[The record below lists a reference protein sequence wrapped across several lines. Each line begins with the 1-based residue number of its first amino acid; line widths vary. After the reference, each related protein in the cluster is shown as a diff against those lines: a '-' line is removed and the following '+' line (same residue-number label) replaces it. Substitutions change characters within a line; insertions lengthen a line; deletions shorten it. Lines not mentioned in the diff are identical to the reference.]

1 MNSGVSIDIPK
12 AKAELKQL
20 GVEHL
25 HELLFYLP
33 LKYYDFTHTVN
44 RVRDGLDKD
53 DAIFFRARAT
63 KPPKVEYPSKH
74 NKVGNVTVY
83 ATDGYENF
91 LINVFGNIWD
101 WKDIRAGQDFFA
113 LGKAKIWNDTV
124 TIKSAK
130 YIPSHKTNGIVPQYK
145 AKKIKLEDKSYE
157 LDSDRIHYYLG
168 HLFESSVGKAS
179 LELCNY
185 IGMVESE
192 FLSKLPDGIPSTRD
206 LFRIIHFPTT
216 NEDVRL
222 ANSAIVALH
231 ALKIIVDA
239 SNSREILHSPSS
251 VINIPVEIVKELV
264 TKPKFELNVEQKR
277 AIWDVMKR
285 LASPFPC
292 DHLISGDVGCGKTI
306 VYAVLAVAA
315 QMVGKNVV
323 IMIPNLPLA
332 NQVKNEI
339 EETFVNADVEFI
351 QKGSAVSFDSKKR
364 NPILIGT
371 SALIHWIKKQKDYKP
386 DIFIID
392 EQQKTGTSQKD
403 IFLHDNLNVIEA
415 TATALPRT
423 LMLTMLGMK
432 SVSKIEMPPVK
443 KDIYSKIC
451 YPDQRKEIFAKVN
464 EVVSMGS
471 QVCFLYPLREQSNE
485 ITIKINSIG
494 LTWEALSK
502 FHSHKLFKKMELIF
516 ENKREYVTISR
527 MLKDKGNLI
536 NLPIDSIIVK
546 RDDVLIDALYG
557 FFDSIGVR
565 AITRDHVGD
574 VNTAFEEWSK
584 HYPNQ
589 VVMLH
594 GGLSNEEKVDAIKK
608 AKSGEKKIII
618 ASSIIEVG
626 ITIPELRLLV
636 VVNPEQ
642 LGISTLHQIRG
653 RLARL
658 GGEGLFVML
667 LKTSR
672 QDTDEDSL
680 VRLRAIERFKKGS
693 QLAEQD
699 MLQRGFGDLSSLGTN
714 QSGHVKSIFKGLRLL
729 PEDIFNYIKSLS
741 LKD

>member
-1 MNSGVSIDIPK
+1 MKNTVSIDIPK
-12 AKAELKQL
+12 AKQELEQL
-20 GVEHL
+20 GLSNL

-33 LKYYDFTHTVN
+33 LKYYDFTHTVGK
-44 RVRDGLDKD
+44 VRDGLNKD
-53 DAIFFRARAT
+53 EAIFFRARAT
-63 KPPKVEYPSKH
+63 KPPKVEYPSKK
-74 NKVGNVTVY
+74 NKVGSVTVY

-91 LINVFGNIWD
+91 IINVFGNIWD
-101 WKDIRAGQDFFA
+101 WKDIQAGQDFYA
-113 LGKAKIWNDTV
+113 LGKAKLWNDIV

-130 YIPSHKTNGIVPQYK
+130 FVPTHKTNGIVPQYK
-145 AKKIKLEDKSYE
+145 AKKVKVEDKEYE
-157 LDSDRIHYYLG
+157 LDSDKIHYYMG
-168 HLFESSVGKAS
+168 HLFESSISKAS

-192 FLSKLPDGIPSTRD
+192 FVSKIPSEVGSIRE
-206 LFRIIHFPTT
+206 LFRLIHFPKS
-216 NEDVRL
+216 NSEVKL

-239 SNSREILHSPSS
+239 SNSREIVYSPNS
-251 VINIPVEIVKELV
+251 VVDIPVSIIKELV
-264 TKPKFELNVEQKR
+264 QKPKFELNIEQKR

-285 LASPFPC
+285 LASPYPC

-306 VYAVLAVAA
+306 VYAVLAVAS
-315 QMVGKNVV
+315 QMVGKHVV

-339 EETFVNADVEFI
+339 QETFEEADVEFI
-351 QKGSAVSFDSKKR
+351 EKGSSVSFDCKKR

-371 SALIHWIKKQKDYKP
+371 SALIHWIKRQDGYKP

-403 IFLHDNLNVIEA
+403 IFLHDNLNLIEA

-432 SVSKIEMPPVK
+432 TISKIERPPVEK
-443 KDIYSKIC
+443 NITSRICFPDERKDIFR
-451 YPDQRKEIFAKVN
+451 QVN
-464 EVVSMGS
+464 EVVSNGS

-485 ITIKINSIG
+485 LTIRINSMG
-494 LTWEALSK
+494 LTWETLSK
-502 FHSHKLFKKMELIF
+502 FHSHKLIKKMELVF
-516 ENKREYVTISR
+516 ESKREFVTLARIK
-527 MLKDKGNLI
+527 KDKGNLSST
-536 NLPIDSIIVK
+536 PIESIIVK
-546 RDDVLIDALYG
+546 RDEQLIDALYG
-557 FFDSIGVR
+557 FFEQNGVR
-565 AITRDHVGD
+565 AVTKDQVGD
-574 VNTAFEEWSK
+574 VTTAFNEWNK
-584 HYPNQ
+584 HYPDQ

-594 GGLSNEEKVDAIKK
+594 GGLSNEEKVSAIKQ

-636 VVNPEQ
+636 IVNPEQ

-658 GGEGLFVML
+658 GGDGLFVML
-667 LKTSR
+667 LKTER
-672 QDTDEDSL
+672 YETDEDSL
-680 VRLRAIERFKKGS
+680 VRLRAIEKFKKGS

-714 QSGHVKSIFKGLRLL
+714 QSGHVKSIFRGLRLL
-729 PEDIFNYIKSLS
+729 PEDIFNYIKSIT
-741 LKD
+741 